1 MLIVLVVA
9 ASLLFTS
16 ELKRLVPGPNP
27 GVSKAVII
35 HHPSSHPVK
44 RGNRQIICTIHIMVQ
59 CIYHLWRFVVTER
72 LKARGCPVDALQVFS
87 FHTVRNLGC
96 EFNVTLYM
104 VNGRINWRVEIWR
117 LETWRVEIW
126 RVEIWRFKDIIN
138 QFFPTRKKW
147 YLFPKS
153 KLTPILAIR
162 ISKAT
167 TLFSLVKKS
176 ST

>member
-1 MLIVLVVA
+1 MLVVLVIA

-16 ELKRLVPGPNP
+16 ELKPGPNP

-44 RGNRQIICTIHIMVQ
+44 RGNRQIICTCTIQIMVHS
-59 CIYHLWRFVVTER
+59 IYHLWRFVVTER
-72 LKARGCPVDALQVFS
+72 LKARSCPVDALQVFS

-96 EFNVTLYM
+96 DFNVTLYI

-117 LETWRVEIW
+117 GEIW
-126 RVEIWRFKDIIN
+126 HFRDIIN

-147 YLFPKS
+147 YLLFPGKEIKIQTDTHSGHPHIKS
-153 KLTPILAIR
+153 NHPLLAKL
-162 ISKAT
+162 
-167 TLFSLVKKS
+167 KKNLPPNRQ
-176 ST
+176 